1 MVNFIKTMMSNFMF
15 MLIPP
20 VVYFLYWSSSENR
33 RPKFSPLIML
43 ITLTSSMLLCM
54 SFPYEYQDHFN
65 FDFRHVPIVLGVL
78 YGGPRLGALIVA
90 IFLVYRYVIGGEGVS
105 PGSLITVAVYL
116 SLVYIKSRYHLDTRY
131 KLILAVWI
139 SAAIVPIP
147 LLLSLALTNLIT
159 FQLAFSFILFRLVQ
173 SVAICFIVYLIEFL
187 IDHYK
192 MQSQLQESEKMRV
205 VSELA
210 ASVSHE
216 IRNPLT
222 TVKGMLQ
229 LLGANDYSKEKKQE
243 YIKMALNEL
252 DTSINII
259 SDYLTFSK
267 PQLDN
272 VKPIHL
278 ADECKKVINVLTPY
292 ANLHQVHLHFSLDPS
307 CIILG
312 DSQKLRQS
320 VINLVKN
327 CIEASKDGTVELI
340 VQNNR
345 EGSIIQIRD
354 TGIGMT
360 KEQVN
365 RLGTPYYSTKEKG
378 TGLGSMVAFSLIKA
392 MNGSVTVESE
402 IGKGSRFIIAFPHR
416 VM

>member
-1 MVNFIKTMMSNFMF
+1 MF

-20 VVYFLYWSSSENR
+20 VVYFLYWTSNEKK
-33 RPKFSPLIML
+33 RPKLSPLL
-43 ITLTSSMLLCM
+43 LLVTLTGSMLLCM
-54 SFPYEYQDHFN
+54 SFPYQYQDEYY
-65 FDFRHVPIVLGVL
+65 FDFRHIPIVLGVL
-78 YGGPRLGALIVA
+78 YGGPRLGGIILA
-90 IFLVYRYVIGGEGVS
+90 ILLGYRYVMGGEGVS
-105 PGSLITVAVYL
+105 PGSLIAIAVYL
-116 SLVYIKSRYHLDTRY
+116 GLVYIKFKYQLDTRY

-139 SAAIVPIP
+139 SAAVFPVP
-147 LLLSLALTNLIT
+147 LLLTLAFIKLIT
-159 FQLAFSFILFRLVQ
+159 FKMAFAFILFRFLQ
-173 SVAICFIVYLIEFL
+173 SFAICFIVYLIEFL

-229 LLGANDYSKEKKQE
+229 LLGANDYPKEKKQE
-243 YIKMALNEL
+243 YITMALSEL

-278 ADECKKVINVLTPY
+278 ADECKKVINVLSPY
-292 ANLHQVHLHFSLDPS
+292 ANLHQAHLHFSLDPS

-320 VINLVKN
+320 LINLVKN
-327 CIEASKDGTVELI
+327 CIEASKDGTVEIIL
-340 VQNNR
+340 QNKR
-345 EGSIIQIRD
+345 EGSVIQIRD
-354 TGIGMT
+354 TGVGMT
-360 KEQVN
+360 KEQIQ

-402 IGKGSRFIIAFPHR
+402 LGKGTKFLISFPHR
-416 VM
+416 EM